1 MGNLIE
7 DNNAALKSYVDSA
20 KQSMDV
26 YYFCNKLLH
35 DDWYTVK
42 FTSSGSYVLMSNSL

>member
-26 YYFCNKLLH
+26 YYFL
-35 DDWYTVK
+35 
-42 FTSSGSYVLMSNSL
+42 